1 MANKLITN
9 LHLLNST
16 KCIRRVW
23 KQWMRGALCVICL
36 VTPPLGPF
44 RRCAWPFCL
53 TPPEV
58 RLPTLHVYCVKLFDI
73 LHIIYKQNIRNA
85 LTISCM
91 EIDLAKAISFC
102 LPFFMVASM
111 VWKIHAISHDRD
123 FKWNWD
129 GCIGWWRGMHKQRMH
144 IICPRI
150 KIFRFCPVVYNMD
163 NWKTC
168 TKCLYTIYIV
178 QYLLLHTYHNY

>member
-1 MANKLITN
+1 MNARGSVCYLFGYPSSRPLPPVCMAVLPHTTWSSATTE
-9 LHLLNST
+9 L
-16 KCIRRVW
+16 
-23 KQWMRGALCVICL
+23 
-36 VTPPLGPF
+36 PPD
-44 RRCAWPFCL
+44 
-53 TPPEV
+53 
-58 RLPTLHVYCVKLFDI
+58 CVKLFDI